1 MLLSWPTPAK
11 ITSGCAAR
19 THIAYLGLV
28 DYATTLAAMQR
39 YTQERNADSADQIWL
54 VEHPGVYTRGRSS
67 AATDILRDLP
77 YPLVDT
83 DRGGQITYHGPGQ
96 LVVYYL
102 IDLNRLEHL
111 NLRGLIDDIE
121 VTVQNI
127 LKHYH
132 LASYCDAQARGVYV
146 DTGKIASI
154 GLRYTKRGT
163 YHGFALNVC
172 PDLTPFDN
180 INPCG
185 RTQKMVCIQQLTH
198 QDVHDVIAV
207 TYDALLACRLLTGRT
222 VQISA
227 SRLL

>member
-1 MLLSWPTPAK
+1 MSLSWPKPAK
-11 ITSGCAAR
+11 ITSGCAAK
-19 THIAYLGLV
+19 THIAYLGQV
-28 DYATTLAAMQR
+28 DYNTTLTAMQS
-39 YTQERNADSADQIWL
+39 YTRDRDADSADQIWL

-67 AATDILRDLP
+67 ADTDILRDLP

-83 DRGGQITYHGPGQ
+83 DRGGQITYHGLGQ

-111 NLRGLIDDIE
+111 NLRSLIDDIE
-121 VTVQNI
+121 VTIQNI
-127 LKHYH
+127 LKHYN
-132 LASYCDAQARGVYV
+132 LVSYSDAQARGVYV

-185 RTQKMVCIQQLTH
+185 RAQKMVSIQQLTH
-198 QDVHDVIAV
+198 QDVHDVIEV
-207 TYDALLACRLLTGRT
+207 TYDALLASCLLAGRS